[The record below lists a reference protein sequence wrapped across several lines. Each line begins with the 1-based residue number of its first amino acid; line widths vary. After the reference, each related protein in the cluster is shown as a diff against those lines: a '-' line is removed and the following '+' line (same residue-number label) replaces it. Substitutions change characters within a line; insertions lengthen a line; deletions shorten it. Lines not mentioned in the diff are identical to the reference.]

1 MNTSVTQPAFLS
13 TLASLFPQDRIYTD
27 PVDCYA
33 YAYDNSR
40 IFHAPI
46 AVVFPLSA
54 EEVQAVIK
62 LCNAH
67 KVPVVP
73 RGRGTGT
80 AGGSVP
86 EAGGVA
92 LSLERMNKI
101 VSIDPDNR
109 MAIIEPGVLNQVL
122 QDAIKPVGFFW
133 PPDPSSAA
141 YCSVGGNLATCA
153 AGPHAVKYG
162 VARDHVLGLKAV
174 TGNGDI
180 IKTGCYTSKGVVGY
194 DLTRLLVGSEG
205 TLAVITEATLKL
217 TPLPKYT
224 GGLTA
229 EFVDTE
235 SCAKAI
241 AAIMAQPYTP
251 SALEFLDNGALNLI
265 RSRHKNLLP
274 ENAKAYL
281 MIEVDGSQQEIIEAT
296 EAILQACQVAG
307 LIEAK
312 PAEDTKA
319 LWAARKALSPLLKD
333 IAPKKINEDIAVPVS
348 HLPALL
354 TGLETLAAQY
364 NISNVNFGHAG
375 NGNIHVNLLVN
386 PDNADEMKRAY
397 ECLDEVFSLVLSLQG
412 TLSGEHGVGIAKRPF
427 VSREI
432 DETTI
437 NVMKAVKRTF
447 DQNNILNPGK
457 LFV

>member
-1 MNTSVTQPAFLS
+1 MHNSDFLAKLS
-13 TLASLFPQDRIYTD
+13 QQFPKDRVYTD

-40 IFHAPI
+40 NFHSPI
-46 AVVFPLSA
+46 AVVFPVTA
-54 EEVQAVIK
+54 EEVQAVIQ

-86 EAGGVA
+86 EQGGVA
-92 LSLERMNKI
+92 LSLERMNNI
-101 VSIDPDNR
+101 ISVDPDNR
-109 MAIIEPGVLNQVL
+109 MAIIEPGVLNQEL
-122 QDAIKPVGFFW
+122 QDAIKSVGFFW

-141 YCSVGGNLATCA
+141 YCSIGGNLATCA

-174 TGNGDI
+174 TGKGDI

-205 TLAVITEATLKL
+205 TLAVIVEATLKL
-217 TPLPKYT
+217 TPLPKHT

-229 EFVDTE
+229 EFADTE

-265 RSRHKNLLP
+265 RSRNKNLLP

-281 MIEVDGSQQEIIEAT
+281 MIEVDGSQQEILEAT
-296 EAILQACQVAG
+296 EAILQACQVKG

-348 HLPALL
+348 HLPELL
-354 TGLETLAAQY
+354 TGLEKLAAQY
-364 NISNVNFGHAG
+364 QISNVNFGHAG

-412 TLSGEHGVGIAKRPF
+412 TLSGEHGVGMAKRPF
-427 VSREI
+427 VPREI

-437 NVMKAVKRTF
+437 NLMKSVKLTF
-447 DQNNILNPGK
+447 DPNNVLNPGK
-457 LFV
+457 LFP

>member
-1 MNTSVTQPAFLS
+1 MSQPLITA
-13 TLASLFPQDRIYTD
+13 LAKILPADRLYTD
-27 PVDCYA
+27 PIDCYA

-40 IFHAPI
+40 NFHAPL
-46 AVVFPLSA
+46 AVVFPLTT
-54 EEVQAVIK
+54 EEVQAIIV
-62 LCNAH
+62 LCNQH
-67 KVPVVP
+67 KTPVVP

-86 EAGGVA
+86 EVGGVA

-101 VSIDPDNR
+101 ISIDPDNR
-109 MAIIEPGVLNQVL
+109 MAIIESGVLNQEL
-122 QDAIKPVGFFW
+122 QDAIKGVGFFW

-141 YCSVGGNLATCA
+141 YCSIGGNLATCA

-174 TGNGDI
+174 TGKGDI

-205 TLAVITEATLKL
+205 TLAVIVEATLKL
-217 TPLPKYT
+217 TPLPKHT

-229 EFVDTE
+229 EFADTA
-235 SCAKAI
+235 SCARAI

-274 ENAKAYL
+274 ENARAYL
-281 MIEVDGSQQEIIEAT
+281 MIEVDGALQEIKDAT
-296 EAILQACQVAG
+296 EAILQACQVEG

-348 HLPALL
+348 HLPELL
-354 TGLETLAAQY
+354 TGLERLAAQY
-364 NISNVNFGHAG
+364 QINNVNFGHAG

-386 PDNADEMKRAY
+386 PDNAEEMVRAY
-397 ECLDEVFSLVLSLQG
+397 ACLDEVFSLVLSLQG
-412 TLSGEHGVGIAKRPF
+412 TLSGEHGVGMAKRPF
-427 VSREI
+427 ISREI
-432 DETTI
+432 DETTMNLMRAI
-437 NVMKAVKRTF
+437 KLTF
-447 DQNNILNPGK
+447 DPANILNPGK
-457 LFV
+457 LFP

>member
-1 MNTSVTQPAFLS
+1 MSASDFIAALTQLLPK
-13 TLASLFPQDRIYTD
+13 DRVYTD

-40 IFHAPI
+40 NYHAPI
-46 AVVFPLSA
+46 AVVFPLTI
-54 EEVQAVIK
+54 EEVQSVIK
-62 LCNAH
+62 LCNVH

-86 EAGGVA
+86 EVGGVA

-101 VSIDPDNR
+101 ISIDPDNR
-109 MAIIEPGVLNQVL
+109 MAIVEPGVLNQEL

-141 YCSVGGNLATCA
+141 YCSIGGNLATCA

-162 VARDHVLGLKAV
+162 VARDHILGLKAV

-205 TLAVITEATLKL
+205 TLAVIVEATLKL

-229 EFVDTE
+229 EFADTE

-265 RSRHKNLLP
+265 RSRHQNLLP
-274 ENAKAYL
+274 ENARAYL
-281 MIEVDGSQQEIIEAT
+281 MIEVDGSQQEITEAT
-296 EAILQACQVAG
+296 EAILQACKVTG

-348 HLPALL
+348 HLPELL
-354 TGLETLAAQY
+354 TGLEKLAAQY
-364 NISNVNFGHAG
+364 QISNVNFGHAG

-386 PDNADEMKRAY
+386 PDNAEEMKRAD

-427 VSREI
+427 VPREI

-437 NVMKAVKRTF
+437 NLMKSLKRTF
-447 DQNNILNPGK
+447 DPNNVLNPGK
-457 LFV
+457 LFP

>member
-1 MNTSVTQPAFLS
+1 MAASEFIAALTQLLPK
-13 TLASLFPQDRIYTD
+13 DRVYTD

-40 IFHAPI
+40 NYHSPI
-46 AVVFPLSA
+46 AVVFPLTVD
-54 EEVQAVIK
+54 EVQSVIQ
-62 LCNAH
+62 LCNQH

-86 EAGGVA
+86 ETGGVA

-101 VSIDPDNR
+101 ISIDPDNR
-109 MAIIEPGVLNQVL
+109 MAIVEPGVLNQEL

-141 YCSVGGNLATCA
+141 YCSIGGNLATCA

-162 VARDHVLGLKAV
+162 VARDHILGLKAV

-205 TLAVITEATLKL
+205 TLAVIVEATLKL

-251 SALEFLDNGALNLI
+251 SALEFLDNGALSLI
-265 RSRHKNLLP
+265 RSRDKNLLP
-274 ENAKAYL
+274 ENARAYL
-281 MIEVDGSQQEIIEAT
+281 MIEADGSQQEIAEAT

-312 PAEDTKA
+312 PAHDTKA

-354 TGLETLAAQY
+354 TGLEKLAAQY
-364 NISNVNFGHAG
+364 QISNVNFGHAG

-397 ECLDEVFSLVLSLQG
+397 ACLDEVFSLVLSLQG
-412 TLSGEHGVGIAKRPF
+412 TLSGEHGVGMAKRPF
-427 VSREI
+427 VPREI
-432 DETTI
+432 DATTMSL
-437 NVMKAVKRTF
+437 MKSLKLTF
-447 DQNNILNPGK
+447 DPNNVLNPGK
-457 LFV
+457 LFP

>member
-1 MNTSVTQPAFLS
+1 MANSVFLNS
-13 TLASLFPQDRIYTD
+13 ISAVLPKDRVYTD

-40 IFHAPI
+40 NYHAPI
-46 AVVFPLSA
+46 AVVFPLTI
-54 EEVQAVIK
+54 EEVQSVIK
-62 LCNAH
+62 LCNLH

-86 EAGGVA
+86 EVGGVA
-92 LSLERMNKI
+92 LSLERMSKI
-101 VSIDPDNR
+101 ISIDPDNR
-109 MAIIEPGVLNQVL
+109 MAIVEPGVLNQEL

-141 YCSVGGNLATCA
+141 YCSIGGNLATCA

-162 VARDHVLGLKAV
+162 VARDHILGLKAV
-174 TGNGDI
+174 TGSGDI

-205 TLAVITEATLKL
+205 TLAVIVEATLKL

-229 EFVDTE
+229 EFADTE

-265 RSRHKNLLP
+265 RSRHQNLLP
-274 ENAKAYL
+274 ENARAYL
-281 MIEVDGSQQEIIEAT
+281 MIEVDGSQQEITEAT
-296 EAILQACQVAG
+296 EAILQACKVPG

-348 HLPALL
+348 HLPELL
-354 TGLETLAAQY
+354 TGLEKLAAQY
-364 NISNVNFGHAG
+364 QISNVNFGHAG

-386 PDNADEMKRAY
+386 PDNAEEMKRAD

-427 VSREI
+427 VPREI

-437 NVMKAVKRTF
+437 NLMKSLKLTF
-447 DQNNILNPGK
+447 DPNNVLNPGK
-457 LFV
+457 LFP